1 MSNSAED
8 LGMLQTTPPREFNI
22 KPKNGG
28 PKGEASESSDN
39 FIYETEMVSTFL
51 SKVLL
56 D

>member
-39 FIYETEMVSTFL
+39 ETEMVSTFL